1 MHNYLL
7 LPLLLSNNKAHVTWF
22 KPLQSSD
29 DDAHRFHPPTFPN
42 PASLHDFLISL
53 HLPAFLSVNTIDISH
68 SRMIPSYDYTLCS
81 WIAHLP
87 RRPLGHRLFPL
98 DISLLPGG
106 ARLGRT
112 HQVGAIPVRFISIH
126 RDLDSSFFFVRHLS
140 FCSTQLS
147 HLFLQHF
154 RICLIHT
161 PLAGVSQNSPPATR
175 KAQAFSSARRSR
187 LTLCPQHS
195 ISRSTPSTSP
205 VSSCHSINR
214 TNWLVCLPTT

>member
-1 MHNYLL
+1 M
-7 LPLLLSNNKAHVTWF
+7 TWF

-68 SRMIPSYDYTLCS
+68 SRIIPSYDYTLCS

-98 DISLLPGG
+98 DISLLLGG

-112 HQVGAIPVRFISIH
+112 RQVGAIPVRFISIH
-126 RDLDSSFFFVRHLS
+126 RDLDPSFLFVRHL
-140 FCSTQLS
+140 FLCSTQLS
-147 HLFLQHF
+147 HLPDPYPSCRRFAELTTCNTQG
-154 RICLIHT
+154 
-161 PLAGVSQNSPPATR
+161 AGVLFCETQ
-175 KAQAFSSARRSR
+175 
-187 LTLCPQHS
+187 
-195 ISRSTPSTSP
+195 STDT
-205 VSSCHSINR
+205 
-214 TNWLVCLPTT
+214 LPTAHY